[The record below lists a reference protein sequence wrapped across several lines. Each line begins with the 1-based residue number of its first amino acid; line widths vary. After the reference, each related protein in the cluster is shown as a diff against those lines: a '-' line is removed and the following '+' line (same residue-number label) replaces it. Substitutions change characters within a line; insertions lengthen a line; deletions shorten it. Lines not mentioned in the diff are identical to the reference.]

1 MLPEYDMAITKLGED
16 AHLLPRTMSGSAY
29 GRRNAIIGASNK
41 EGHMNWNKVLPTDDL
56 PEGDKRTVQLAGET
70 ILLVHHQ
77 GEIFAVNNTCRHM
90 GGSLADGKITEEGTV
105 VCPRHH
111 SVFDLRTGE
120 VIEWA
125 PWPPVVGAVLG
136 AVVQQTPLPTYP
148 TKIEEGSIWVGTE
161 EGA

>member
-1 MLPEYDMAITKLGED
+1 MK
-16 AHLLPRTMSGSAY
+16 
-29 GRRNAIIGASNK
+29 
-41 EGHMNWNKVLPTDDL
+41 WNKVLATEEL
-56 PEGDKRTVQLAGET
+56 AEGDKRTLQLAGET
-70 ILLVHHQ
+70 ILLVHHK

-90 GGSLADGKITEEGTV
+90 GGSLVDGKITEEGTV

-136 AVVQQTPLPTYP
+136 RCSANAAAYLPD
-148 TKIEEGSIWVGTE
+148 EDRRGQHLGGHRRGGLE
-161 EGA
+161 